1 MAPPTVAVRALRG
14 YTVDWPQALA
24 VLATYNE
31 STNAPPTLNGT
42 IELSPP
48 PPPLTLRN
56 MPFLFD
62 KKVVVPQNVMVRVIG
77 MADALSD
84 YSHRRHLQ
92 GHTMDGHIW

>member
-14 YTVDWPQALA
+14 YTVDWPHALA

-31 STNAPPTLNGT
+31 STSAPPTLNGT

-48 PPPLTLRN
+48 DFEKHAL
-56 MPFLFD
+56 LFD